1 MSKFKPNLPKFNQRR
16 NRGAMVTLLITAVS
30 ILILLTLGVFAFE
43 ATRAYTAR
51 DELRSA
57 TEAAS
62 LAAAAA
68 LASSDSLDPVASHL
82 NSINAAHAT
91 FNNNTVVGN
100 RLATAATV
108 FTDTHMPSPGM
119 SSLRIQFLDP
129 NNNNLPTAAPAYDHG
144 TNVRIVAAYTLQPA
158 FNLGIGTHTI
168 RAESNGKTPTLD
180 LVMCFDISSSMDD
193 QTKLTVVRR
202 IWNGTRVVYE
212 VVDAPGSSYQAGNVS
227 PRAAGKMFDIFNCA
241 PQGGGL
247 NAAPPQRLANANF
260 QPAPLQFNAVGRQLR
275 NGGAAADAG
284 SPPGNYPGGAV
295 TWTPDVFTDM
305 VVNIDDRN
313 DFVSATYNGYSFPD
327 LATLVEAA
335 RGNLEN
341 NGVFTSSQAN
351 TGVPASVSPRNG
363 YQAAYFAAAY
373 ANTEPCNTAKQA
385 ALRFFQIMKNN
396 TDAHFGL
403 VCFATGAYTNPAGT
417 YTQSIVDPSYP
428 PATSSSYPIPGVQLS
443 ATNNNFSQIHGTI
456 VPRLMAG
463 ATPEG
468 STNIGD
474 AVQAATNMLNSPAS
488 RQNAKRAILVF
499 TDGQWTTGMDPA
511 TAALNAKNANKD
523 IAIYSIG
530 LALHPSLIPRE
541 VDTLNDGGAGTTYNY
556 VDPRNGTPGSYT
568 ATTDG
573 ISKICGHDGKFF
585 LVTNS
590 QNLNY
595 CFENIAR
602 NLVQLSSQS
611 F

>member
-1 MSKFKPNLPKFNQRR
+1 MLKQNLSRLSQRR
-16 NRGAMVTLLITAVS
+16 NRGAMVTLLISAVS

-108 FTDTHMPSPGM
+108 YTDTHTPAPGL
-119 SSLRIQFLDP
+119 SSLRIEFLDP
-129 NNNNLPTAAPAYDHG
+129 NNNNQPTAAPSYEHG
-144 TNVRIVAAYTLQPA
+144 TNVRIVGAYTLQPA
-158 FNLGIGTHTI
+158 FNVGIGTHTI
-168 RAESNGKTPTLD
+168 RAEANGKTPTLD

-202 IWNGTRVVYE
+202 IWDGARIQYE
-212 VVDAPGSSYQAGNVS
+212 VVNAPAGSYQLSNVS

-260 QPAPLQFNAVGRQLR
+260 QPAPLQFNASGRQLR
-275 NGGAAADAG
+275 NGGAASDSG
-284 SPPGNYPGGAV
+284 VPPGNYPGGAI
-295 TWTPDVFTDM
+295 TWTPDIFTDM

-341 NGVFTSSQAN
+341 NAVFTASRAN
-351 TGVPASVSPRNG
+351 TGVPPSVSPRAG
-363 YQAAYFAAAY
+363 YQAAYIAAAY
-373 ANTEPCNTAKQA
+373 ANTEPCNSAKQA

-403 VCFATGAYTNPAGT
+403 VCFATGAYTNPGGT
-417 YTQSIVDPSYP
+417 FSQSSVDPSYP
-428 PATSSSYPIPGVQLS
+428 QAPMTTVPIPGIGLS
-443 ATNNNFSQIHGTI
+443 ATANNFSQIHGTI
-456 VPRLMAG
+456 VPSLMAG
-463 ATPEG
+463 VTPHG

-474 AVQAATNMLNSPAS
+474 AIQAATNMLNSPAS

-499 TDGQWTTGMDPA
+499 TDGQWTVGMDPA
-511 TAALNAKNANKD
+511 TAATNARNANKD

-530 LALHPSLIPRE
+530 LALHPQLIPRE

-556 VDPRNGTPGSYT
+556 VDPRNGQPGSYT
-568 ATTDG
+568 ATMDG
-573 ISKICGHDGKFF
+573 ISKIAGQDGKFF

-602 NLVQLSSQS
+602 SLVQISTQS
-611 F
+611 Y